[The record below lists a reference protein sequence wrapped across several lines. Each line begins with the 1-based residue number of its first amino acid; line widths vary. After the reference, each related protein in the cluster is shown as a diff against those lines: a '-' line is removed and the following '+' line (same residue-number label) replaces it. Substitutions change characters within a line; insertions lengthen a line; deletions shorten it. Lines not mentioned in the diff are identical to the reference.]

1 MQVTAHIL
9 SFICVCNIACNHSF
23 SGGFDSTAACLMRE
37 IAYCGSAG
45 CIYKLLREN
54 VNKNA
59 DEKIL
64 NTEVT
69 KES

>member
-1 MQVTAHIL
+1 MQVTARIL

-45 CIYKLLREN
+45 CIYKMLREN

-64 NTEVT
+64 NAEAT
-69 KES
+69 KDS